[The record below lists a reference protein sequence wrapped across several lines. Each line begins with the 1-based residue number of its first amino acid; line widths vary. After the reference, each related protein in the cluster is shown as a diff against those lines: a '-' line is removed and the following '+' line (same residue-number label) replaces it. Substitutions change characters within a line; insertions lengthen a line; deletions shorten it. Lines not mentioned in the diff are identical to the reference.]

1 MSDTLADS
9 QTQSALDGICVLDM
23 TTGMAGALA
32 AMFLCD
38 NGARV
43 VRLVGHDDE
52 IVRPEPGFA
61 LWDRGKE
68 VVMLDSRD
76 LETLHKLSR
85 AADVVIEDIAPGFE
99 KEVMF
104 RAAARANPNLI
115 RCTISAYGNA
125 GPLLDEPADHDLV
138 MARMGIL
145 ANQPSFRGGPI
156 HVVHPVASV
165 GAGLLAALGVTAALL
180 HRERTGAAQRVET
193 SLMAGALLY
202 SPKAI
207 GDNLQP
213 RTMMM
218 SPAGGGPFYSVF
230 ECADG
235 EWIQLGCIHSGF
247 VDLAAAVLGI
257 AHLMTDPEFGD
268 GRYPQSETARAK
280 LFNIVANAMRTKP
293 ASKWMR
299 IFEDADV
306 PYAPALTTEQA
317 MDDPQIMHND
327 MIMEL
332 DDPLLGMTS
341 LAGLPINLSQ
351 TPGNVRGPRAS
362 SAVQAADWLS
372 ENPDLVKNQTVS
384 AGDNQ
389 DELPLHDVKILEA
402 ANVIAGPIA
411 GRLLADLGAK
421 IVKLES
427 LYGDISR
434 PAGAGGFVFYNANKR
449 SISVNTRTEQG
460 REIAQRIAA
469 ESDVLLANMRPGA
482 TDRMGLSSEKLAE
495 INPNLIETH
504 VTAYGWTGP
513 YAHRPG
519 VDPLAQAITGLQRAQ
534 GGNGLPPMFLGRL
547 APCDYT
553 GGAMTALGAVMALFA
568 RERTGV
574 AQKVN
579 TNLLSAGIIMN
590 ADGFMRAEGKQPR
603 RLADSRHFGL
613 NALHRL
619 YETSHGWI
627 YLSANGEENIASL
640 FQAIG
645 ATALFADS
653 RFDNEDA
660 RASHDDELAIC
671 LAEIF
676 SGLSAQAAHQK
687 LTEAGVPSAPVAE
700 EYETAFYDDPQAV
713 ENGHVSQIEHP
724 TIGTLK
730 MAVNLVTFGRV
741 KREVRLATPLLGQQ
755 TEDVLSEIGYS
766 DDDIQTLYQSE
777 VVKTES
783 HA

>member
-1 MSDTLADS
+1 M
-9 QTQSALDGICVLDM
+9 
-23 TTGMAGALA
+23 
-32 AMFLCD
+32 
-38 NGARV
+38 
-43 VRLVGHDDE
+43 
-52 IVRPEPGFA
+52 
-61 LWDRGKE
+61 
-68 VVMLDSRD
+68 
-76 LETLHKLSR
+76 
-85 AADVVIEDIAPGFE
+85 
-99 KEVMF
+99 
-104 RAAARANPNLI
+104 
-115 RCTISAYGNA
+115 
-125 GPLLDEPADHDLV
+125 
-138 MARMGIL
+138 
-145 ANQPSFRGGPI
+145 
-156 HVVHPVASV
+156 
-165 GAGLLAALGVTAALL
+165 
-180 HRERTGAAQRVET
+180 
-193 SLMAGALLY
+193 
-202 SPKAI
+202 
-207 GDNLQP
+207 
-213 RTMMM
+213 
-218 SPAGGGPFYSVF
+218 
-230 ECADG
+230 
-235 EWIQLGCIHSGF
+235 
-247 VDLAAAVLGI
+247 
-257 AHLMTDPEFGD
+257 
-268 GRYPQSETARAK
+268 
-280 LFNIVANAMRTKP
+280 
-293 ASKWMR
+293 
-299 IFEDADV
+299 
-306 PYAPALTTEQA
+306 
-317 MDDPQIMHND
+317 
-327 MIMEL
+327 
-332 DDPLLGMTS
+332 
-341 LAGLPINLSQ
+341 
-351 TPGNVRGPRAS
+351 
-362 SAVQAADWLS
+362 
-372 ENPDLVKNQTVS
+372 
-384 AGDNQ
+384 
-389 DELPLHDVKILEA
+389 
-402 ANVIAGPIA
+402 IAGPIA

-421 IVKLES
+421 VVKLES

-449 SISVNTRTEQG
+449 SISVDTRTEQG

-469 ESDVLLANMRPGA
+469 GSDVLLANMRPGA

-603 RLADSRHFGL
+603 RLADSQHFGL

-627 YLSANGEENIASL
+627 YLSANGEENIAAL

-653 RFDNEDA
+653 RFGNEDS

-671 LAEIF
+671 LAKSF
-676 SGLSAQAAHQK
+676 SGLSGQAAHQK
-687 LTEAGVPSAPVAE
+687 LTDAGVPSAPVAE
-700 EYETAFYDDPQAV
+700 GYETAFYDDPQAV

-755 TEDVLSEIGYS
+755 TQDVLSEIGYS

-777 VVKTES
+777 VAKTES
-783 HA
+783 LA